1 MFAVIIITKYYYNT
15 MLYINVNHAPNG
27 LQAHV
32 FNRNKVSEYITSLP
46 N

>member
-1 MFAVIIITKYYYNT
+1 MFAVIIITKYYYT

-32 FNRNKVSEYITSLP
+32 FNPNKISEYITSLP